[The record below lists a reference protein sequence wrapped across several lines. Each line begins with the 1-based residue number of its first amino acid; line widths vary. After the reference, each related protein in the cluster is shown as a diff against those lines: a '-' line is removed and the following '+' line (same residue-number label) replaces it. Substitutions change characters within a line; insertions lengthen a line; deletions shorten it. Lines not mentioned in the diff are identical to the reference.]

1 MSKGWRIVFM
11 RLCSFC
17 SADSIAHDSPF
28 DTNFTILF
36 YSMQKYLKKCPN
48 DSTNPFKNE
57 WKNKYC
63 KVESSRLSRFI
74 AHLRIF
80 RLFMNGKFDAY
91 LLWPLAK
98 RVQNWIVDWSIT
110 NDFTLYNIDGIR
122 RVEKIQSVDNIKL
135 ANVWFL

>member
-1 MSKGWRIVFM
+1 
-11 RLCSFC
+11 
-17 SADSIAHDSPF
+17 
-28 DTNFTILF
+28 
-36 YSMQKYLKKCPN
+36 
-48 DSTNPFKNE
+48 
-57 WKNKYC
+57 
-63 KVESSRLSRFI
+63 
-74 AHLRIF
+74 
-80 RLFMNGKFDAY
+80 MNGKFDAY